1 MPQLDLPGAA
11 GLARAALS
19 LWPLPQA
26 VISLMEMGFDEKEV
40 IDALRV
46 SNNQQNA
53 AVSTACSP
61 GVWAPSCTG
70 SSSPFEVQ
78 QWGRWFKQCTD
89 CKVLRKSWALP
100 LRERCAF
107 CG

>member
-11 GLARAALS
+11 GLACTALS

-61 GVWAPSCTG
+61 GTPGLWAPSCTG
-70 SSSPFEVQ
+70 GSSPFEVQ
-78 QWGRWFKQCTD
+78 QRGRWF
-89 CKVLRKSWALP
+89 
-100 LRERCAF
+100 
-107 CG
+107 

>member
-11 GLARAALS
+11 GLACTALS

-46 SNNQQNA
+46 SNNQQNEKA
-53 AVSTACSP
+53 TPKGCNKRK
-61 GVWAPSCTG
+61 THRNG
-70 SSSPFEVQ
+70 S
-78 QWGRWFKQCTD
+78 
-89 CKVLRKSWALP
+89 ALS
-100 LRERCAF
+100 ECIT
-107 CG
+107 